1 KPLRSAP
8 CVSRAASRAL
18 VSREAPAASPSRA
31 SGCVSVTLRMF
42 HEDVG
47 GIFQA
52 TEKRT
57 RNAALT
63 RAGDDRSWSEDLRSQ
78 AAAEHPPDRPRL
90 EQQLAVGSIAFTQDR
105 DPHRGLEEHTDGAE
119 RELGLWPELRC
130 RAPLGALGGAAIGEQ
145 GAPDR
150 AAVQRRADMKRN
162 AQRVGEPPS
171 NSQRDAG
178 PQLRVG
184 APKARVGELSRA
196 ADLDAS
202 AE

>member
-1 KPLRSAP
+1 PQLDLAVAAGREAAHGRQRERPDRQLLHAPHFSIRRARASEPVRKPFSASLSDGCQHRKPLRSAP

-63 RAGDDRSWSEDLRSQ
+63 RAGDDRSWSE
-78 AAAEHPPDRPRL
+78 
-90 EQQLAVGSIAFTQDR
+90 
-105 DPHRGLEEHTDGAE
+105 
-119 RELGLWPELRC
+119 
-130 RAPLGALGGAAIGEQ
+130 
-145 GAPDR
+145 
-150 AAVQRRADMKRN
+150 
-162 AQRVGEPPS
+162 
-171 NSQRDAG
+171 
-178 PQLRVG
+178 
-184 APKARVGELSRA
+184 
-196 ADLDAS
+196 
-202 AE
+202 